1 MKQYHYLV
9 AGLPDIRL
17 DDNKIPISI
26 SELRSEVSDA
36 LSESDLEQVNL
47 FFRKYDNQ
55 NLLGY
60 LADKDASYNALGAL
74 TSDDFEG
81 VIQALKEE
89 ENPNLEGIP
98 TYLKSFVSEI
108 VNEVETGALSLEDR
122 LNSLYYSEAIQ
133 ASNSFIREWY
143 QFNLNVRNVLVALNC
158 RAFDK
163 EVDNYIVGSNE
174 VAELLKSNT
183 SRDFGLPVIFPWF
196 DQVARIYDEKD
207 FVKQEKMLDVLFWNF
222 LEEESFFHYFSV
234 ERIFVYLQQLEI
246 IERWISLD
254 PEKGKEKFQTLIN
267 DMRGKVS
274 FSSEFDV

>member
-60 LADKDASYNALGAL
+60 LADKDASFNALGAL

-122 LNSLYYSEAIQ
+122 LNSLYYSEAIK

>member
-60 LADKDASYNALGAL
+60 LADKDASFNALGAL